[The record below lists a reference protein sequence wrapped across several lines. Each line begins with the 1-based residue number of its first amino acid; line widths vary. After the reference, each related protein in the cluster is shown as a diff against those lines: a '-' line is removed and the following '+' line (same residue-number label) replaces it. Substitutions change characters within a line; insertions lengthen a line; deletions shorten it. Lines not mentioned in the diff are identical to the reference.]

1 LPASGSD
8 TSETRKLVVTN
19 RHANQ
24 SYTLPIDRARM
35 RYASEL
41 AFDPEWLRHHFEWTR
56 GSNGVDV
63 LRERPAFTPLPYK
76 GELIIAKPGSI
87 QSYTLRFGG
96 AALRDAIV
104 DVLLKERAGE
114 RVPED
119 PGAYRQR
126 VKVDGKIVNVS
137 VIGSPEYV
145 YVTMEG
151 GDGDPDA
158 MSSIASTLDQTL
170 ATGRYDTLFV
180 TPGGSTSADRPRE

>member
-1 LPASGSD
+1 
-8 TSETRKLVVTN
+8 
-19 RHANQ
+19 
-24 SYTLPIDRARM
+24 
-35 RYASEL
+35 
-41 AFDPEWLRHHFEWTR
+41 
-56 GSNGVDV
+56 
-63 LRERPAFTPLPYK
+63 
-76 GELIIAKPGSI
+76 
-87 QSYTLRFGG
+87 
-96 AALRDAIV
+96 
-104 DVLLKERAGE
+104 
-114 RVPED
+114 
-119 PGAYRQR
+119 